1 MDLRHQQS
9 KLQSKVKS
17 LEDQNRDLKSN
28 VKLLEKKNEVDC
40 KTILDQLKTLS
51 GVEQAYKHVMDQYE
65 KVKKNLKK
73 ANKLFKSTLKVKISY
88 EEVIMKLI
96 EDPITSAAT

>member
-17 LEDQNRDLKSN
+17 LEDQNRDLKSKI
-28 VKLLEKKNEVDC
+28 KLLEKKNEMDC

-65 KVKKNLKK
+65 KVTKNLKRLTSFSR
-73 ANKLFKSTLKVKISY
+73 ARSKSRSRTKKS
-88 EEVIMKLI
+88 
-96 EDPITSAAT
+96 